1 MSEQV
6 KPADA
11 DMVRIAAGMIERA
24 LRFTLGRPTMIDSLR
39 ALADVLEAEENEWA
53 QHAEIRC
60 ELYGERCH
68 RPGHNCASFSPD
80 HPHVARCTDFNVSEG
95 PE

>member
-1 MSEQV
+1 MLREL
-6 KPADA
+6 
-11 DMVRIAAGMIERA
+11 IAAHLTGGVGWASEYTA
-24 LRFTLGRPTMIDSLR
+24 RFR

-53 QHAEIRC
+53 QHAEVRC

-80 HPHVARCTDFNVSEG
+80 RPHVARCTDFNVSEG

>member
-11 DMVRIAAGMIERA
+11 YLLRYIAGNIIKHWPDWTRYARRM
-24 LRFTLGRPTMIDSLR
+24 LV
-39 ALADVLEAEENEWA
+39 LADVLEAEENEWA
-53 QHAEIRC
+53 LHAQIRC

-68 RPGHNCASFSPD
+68 RPGHNCASFSSD